1 MADETLNKGP
11 EGEKL
16 PESQP
21 RMGPAHRPRRNRPNR

>member
-16 PESQP
+16 LESPAPEG
-21 RMGPAHRPRRNRPNR
+21 RAHRPRRNRPNR